1 MKIKIAGFGGY
12 ELNTLAMARGEHH
25 IEDVQEG
32 EVVALIVLVGCLQV
46 TRERGGQP
54 ASFCLH
60 ATRTKPLLL
69 VNPGR
74 YTVVAEANIL
84 GVRGAR
90 RGGVL

>member
-25 IEDVQEG
+25 IEYVEEG

-46 TRERGGQP
+46 TRERSGQP
-54 ASFCLH
+54 ANFCLH
-60 ATRTKPLLL
+60 ANRTKPLFL

-90 RGGVL
+90 KGGVL

>member
-1 MKIKIAGFGGY
+1 VKIKIAGFGGY

-25 IEDVQEG
+25 IEHVEEG

-46 TRERGGQP
+46 TRERSGQP
-54 ASFCLH
+54 ANFCLH
-60 ATRTKPLLL
+60 ASRTKPLLL

-90 RGGVL
+90 KGGVL